1 MYTGADNA
9 EQVCKNP
16 APAVSDSFVMHNRT
30 VFVKAGKRLSAASTP
45 KIHFAEKH
53 PYAARTYSP
62 NFLIDISFNFSLLQ
76 AFDYDLKSSLQLVY
90 HKLVFQMLRY
100 TVGYGGRRQYVI
112 FAVYEVLDKNGAEYE
127 KTDAST
133 ILAEMSVYGNL
144 SRFSVCVNE
153 REAGTELTVT
163 MVHPCEGLSDAGIR
177 RATTAS
183 V

>member
-1 MYTGADNA
+1 MNVQLFAL
-9 EQVCKNP
+9 P
-16 APAVSDSFVMHNRT
+16 DSKRT
-30 VFVKAGKRLSAASTP
+30 RITL
-45 KIHFAEKH
+45 
-53 PYAARTYSP
+53 PY
-62 NFLIDISFNFSLLQ
+62 N
-76 AFDYDLKSSLQLVY
+76 
-90 HKLVFQMLRY
+90 
-100 TVGYGGRRQYVI
+100 RQYVI

-177 RATTAS
+177 RATTAIADS
-183 V
+183 VSQHLENELEINKVSPKRQPV